1 MKHKFM
7 FSFLFLMIAFS
18 AFARLGDTFPEST
31 KRFGKPLHHTK
42 DKYAEYALFEYK
54 GFVIF
59 VRYRNGRS
67 FSESY
72 VVLAPGIKDKLVKM
86 KFVTSMMPLLN
97 EPKNLASMTEKQ
109 RTMLRKANLKAPWK
123 MEKIKGNGIEEMSAT
138 LGQRKVTGD
147 YYIRRKVLVITETPE
162 PSAPQA
168 PISEVKQA
176 KSMCL
181 PLGAGFKQFV
191 KKYGTPYLVHSATWG
206 GFQDGNISVL
216 VTFNN
221 KSIKEDINEGKLD
234 SSYGKIMNSLKG
246 GVSEKAQYMVINNQ
260 ALKLL
265 SPAIQNVKKINLNFS
280 NKNKLTEDEETHLL
294 VASSKR
300 SGMNLFENL
309 QNFSSNLRNA
319 FLEGTSGTKWQP
331 IRPESIEELRF
342 ETWKDGRR
350 MYGSYDIVKKRL
362 SIEYGIHPD
371 DYKPEVI
378 KKLKAKKEA
387 ETMSAF

>member
-97 EPKNLASMTEKQ
+97 EPKNLVSMTEKQ

-147 YYIRRKVLVITETPE
+147 YYIRRKVLVVTETPE

-176 KSMCL
+176 KAMCL
-181 PLGAGFKQFV
+181 PPGAGFKQFV
-191 KKYGTPYLVHSATWG
+191 KKYGVPFRISRSQWA
-206 GFQDGNISVL
+206 GFQDGNN
-216 VTFNN
+216 VTAVYFNN
-221 KSIKEDINEGKLD
+221 KPVENDIQTGRKHKTYKYILGSMNNAI
-234 SSYGKIMNSLKG
+234 SCKI
-246 GVSEKAQYMVINNQ
+246 QYMTPSTK
-260 ALKLL
+260 ALKKLEPL
-265 SPAIQNVKKINLNFS
+265 IQKDKDLIRKTAD
-280 NKNKLTEDEETHLL
+280 KNKLTEAEAEYFSFSDVIDILMYYSLDSLCPSLL
-294 VASSKR
+294 SAY
-300 SGMNLFENL
+300 
-309 QNFSSNLRNA
+309 
-319 FLEGTSGTKWQP
+319 LEGTSGTKWQS
-331 IRPESIEELRF
+331 IHPESIEELRF

-350 MYGSYDIVKKRL
+350 MYGSYDIVKKSV